1 MICQSLLLIDV
12 VVGVVTW
19 NISTMWNSP
28 CWVHEAVWSSFLLC
42 AAECAA
48 EGASVGA
55 AAQGDSTWKAHPISG
70 PEPSGT
76 AAVGTAQ
83 QSSAA
88 HEEPQRVAHKQTLS
102 RETLLPKEL
111 DLQLRQVFARGQD
124 AEHGGLSA
132 GTSASR
138 GLSLFISE

>member
-1 MICQSLLLIDV
+1 MVCQSLLLINV
-12 VVGVVTW
+12 VVGVVTR
-19 NISTMWNSP
+19 NSSSMRNST
-28 CWVHEAVWSSFLLC
+28 CGVHEAAWSSFLLS
-42 AAECAA
+42 AAESAA
-48 EGASVGA
+48 EAASVGA
-55 AAQGDSTWKAHPISG
+55 AAQGDCALKAHPLSG

-88 HEEPQRVAHKQTLS
+88 HEEPQRVAHKQILS

-124 AEHGGLSA
+124 VEHGGLSA
-132 GTSASR
+132 GASASR
-138 GLSLFISE
+138 ALSIISR